1 MKIIHLNKND
11 KKAKHHNID
20 FRYNEVKEKKRYI
33 LMFIKLYRLY
43 LFSYID
49 RKKSLLNKLKYYAYN
64 IFVWNILLKFF
75 IHSKK
80 FNVFEL
86 LKSVSRFKDG
96 YKKKIPYL
104 NLFVTR
110 KCNLNCK
117 GCGALMPLY
126 NATKEKQWYMSVQ
139 DIDCILDRYNR
150 LCGGGGVAMVRGD
163 RYCRWRTIN
172 ASTIRISFCC
182 DS

>member
-49 RKKSLLNKLKYYAYN
+49 RNKCFVNKLKYYAYN

-75 IHSKK
+75 MHSKE

-110 KCNLNCK
+110 KCNLSCK

-150 LCGGGGVAMVRGD
+150 LCGGGVAMVRRD